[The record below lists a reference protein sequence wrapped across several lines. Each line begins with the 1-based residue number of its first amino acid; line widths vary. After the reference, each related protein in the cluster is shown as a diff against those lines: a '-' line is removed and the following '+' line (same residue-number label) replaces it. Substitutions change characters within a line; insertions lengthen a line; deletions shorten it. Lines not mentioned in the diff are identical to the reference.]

1 MRAVILAA
9 GCGTRLR
16 PLTDNRPK
24 CMVELA
30 GSSLLERQLMVLR
43 AAGID
48 QITVVT
54 GFRSDK
60 IDADGCHLV
69 HNPDYDVTNM
79 VATLFSA
86 REVFS
91 AEHDLL
97 VSYGDIIYEP
107 RVLASVS
114 NCTAPVCVATDIA
127 WRAYWE
133 ARMSDPLSDA
143 ETLRLG
149 PAGNILELGKTPEG
163 FDDIEGQYIGLFK
176 VRADHVRD
184 LIDTYD
190 AMDREG
196 QYDGKDFANM
206 YMTSFLQPLIDIGWA
221 VRAAFVENGWL
232 EVDSVEDLDS
242 YQAMHATGRLNRFC
256 RLSQLEGVVDR
267 R

>member
-69 HNPDYDVTNM
+69 HNPDYSVTNM
-79 VATLFSA
+79 VATLFCA
-86 REVFS
+86 REAFS

-97 VSYGDIIYEP
+97 ISYGDIVYEP
-107 RVLASVS
+107 RVLASV
-114 NCTAPVCVATDIA
+114 
-127 WRAYWE
+127 
-133 ARMSDPLSDA
+133 
-143 ETLRLG
+143 
-149 PAGNILELGKTPEG
+149 
-163 FDDIEGQYIGLFK
+163 
-176 VRADHVRD
+176 
-184 LIDTYD
+184 
-190 AMDREG
+190 
-196 QYDGKDFANM
+196 
-206 YMTSFLQPLIDIGWA
+206 
-221 VRAAFVENGWL
+221 
-232 EVDSVEDLDS
+232 
-242 YQAMHATGRLNRFC
+242 
-256 RLSQLEGVVDR
+256 
-267 R
+267 